1 MTVRSNHRH
10 TLVALVAV
18 LALLGSA
25 CGLSRDSAG
34 GTAATVT
41 FADGTTSEISVD
53 QLDSFYDSIAED
65 DEFVQGAYGEVGLPP
80 GLRASMLS
88 DLIVGSVV
96 DKLLVDMDAP
106 VSDANQDA
114 GTESIQSIVATLFPT
129 ADDPAATAEGRFETL
144 PYLPYLAGL
153 QAKQFALGDALV
165 AVNGGGETVEVPCSS
180 HILLATEEEAD
191 EVIALLEDGGDFAE
205 LAMEYS
211 TGPSGPTGGVL
222 GCTDPA
228 SFVVEFADAIT
239 DAPVGEIIGPVQTE
253 FGFHVITVTGVE
265 EQTVGAPDAQQLVS
279 TELLSAISQISV
291 DVAPTIGEW
300 DGAQGQ
306 VIPPG

>member
-1 MTVRSNHRH
+1 MTERSSQRR
-10 TLVALVAV
+10 TLLALVAFI
-18 LALLGSA
+18 AMFASA
-25 CGLSRDSAG
+25 CGLSRDAAG

-41 FADGTTSEISVD
+41 FSDGTTSEISVE
-53 QLDSFYDSIAED
+53 QLDSFYDTIAED
-65 DEFVQGAYGEVGLPP
+65 EAFVQGAYADAGLPP

-88 DLIVGSVV
+88 DLIVGSVI
-96 DKLLVDMDAP
+96 DKLLSDLDAP
-106 VSDANQDA
+106 VSDENLEA
-114 GTESIQSIVATLFPT
+114 GTESIETVVASLFPAE
-129 ADDPAATAEGRFETL
+129 ADPMATAAGRFETL
-144 PYLPYLAGL
+144 PYLPFLAGL
-153 QAKQFALGDALV
+153 QSKQFALGDAL
-165 AVNGGGETVEVPCSS
+165 AEANGAGETIEVPCSS
-180 HILLATEEEAD
+180 HILLDTEEEAN

-228 SFVVEFADAIT
+228 TFVVEFADAIT
-239 DAPVGEIIGPVQTE
+239 DAPVGEVIGPVQTE

-265 EQTVGAPDAQQLVS
+265 EQVVGAVDPQQLVS
-279 TELLSAISQISV
+279 NEILSAISQITV

-300 DGAQGQ
+300 DGASGQ